1 MGNHRMFSKRI
12 VESTRFLKMPATSQ
26 NLYFHL
32 GMLADDDG
40 IVEAYPVMCTTGSS
54 EDDLMALV
62 SKNFVTVLNSDT
74 VTYIN
79 DWLEHN
85 TIRADRKRDSIYKD
99 LLLKVVP
106 NAETIEPKPSY
117 YSRKKGICQT
127 NDGQTDDKEQTSD
140 RLSKDKVSK
149 DKLSEDKESK
159 EKIYYQQIADLYNE
173 TCVSFPRLTK
183 LSESRKKAI
192 RARMKQYSVDD
203 FRRMFELAESSDFL
217 KGKNDRNWSATFD
230 WMVKDANM
238 AKILD
243 GNYQDK
249 ADSKPREETREER
262 EARLMREWEEEHK
275 NRPKFNFPPLP
286 EGVEP
291 VIWGDDLK

>member
-1 MGNHRMFSKRI
+1 MFSKRI

-54 EDDLMALV
+54 EDDLRILV

-85 TIRADRKRDSIYKD
+85 TIRADRKKDSIYKD

-117 YSRKKGICQT
+117 YSRQKEICQT
-127 NDGQTDDKEQTSD
+127 NDVQTDDKAQTNDS
-140 RLSKDKVSK
+140 LSKDKTSK
-149 DKLSEDKESK
+149 DKISK
-159 EKIYYQQIADLYNE
+159 DNIDYQHIADLYNE
-173 TCVSFPRLTK
+173 RCVSFPRLTK
-183 LSESRKKAI
+183 LSDSRKKAI
-192 RARMKQYSVDD
+192 RARLKQYSVDD

-217 KGKNDRNWSATFD
+217 KGGNDRNWSATFD

-243 GNYQDK
+243 GNYSEKKEDGKNEEQGSEDRRP
-249 ADSKPREETREER
+249 ASYYNRLLLGGSDSD
-262 EARLMREWEEEHK
+262 
-275 NRPKFNFPPLP
+275 
-286 EGVEP
+286 EGTWHSDAFSDGP
-291 VIWGDDLK
+291 FS

>member
-1 MGNHRMFSKRI
+1 MFSKRI
-12 VESTRFLKMPATSQ
+12 VESTRFLRMPATSQ

-40 IVEAYPVMCTTGSS
+40 VVEAYPVMCTTGAS
-54 EDDLMALV
+54 EDDLRVLV
-62 SKNFVTVLNSDT
+62 SKKFVTVLNQDT

-85 TIRADRKRDSIYKD
+85 TIRADRKKDSIYKD
-99 LLLKVVP
+99 LLLEVVP
-106 NAETIEPKPSY
+106 DAEIIEPKQSY
-117 YSRKKGICQT
+117 YSRQKEICQT
-127 NDGQTDDKEQTSD
+127 NGGQNGDKEQTNDS
-140 RLSKDKVSK
+140 LSKDKISKGKISK
-149 DKLSEDKESK
+149 DKGSK
-159 EKIYYQQIADLYNE
+159 ENIDYQQIADLYNE

-183 LSESRKKAI
+183 LSDSRKKAI
-192 RARMKQYSVDD
+192 RARLKQYSIDD

-249 ADSKPREETREER
+249 AEFKPHEETREER
-262 EARLMREWEEEHK
+262 EARLMREWEKEHE
-275 NRPKFNFPPLP
+275 NLPDYDFPPIP
-286 EGVEP
+286 KGVEP
-291 VIWGDDLK
+291 VIWGDDLE

>member
-1 MGNHRMFSKRI
+1 MFSKRV
-12 VESTRFLKMPATSQ
+12 VESTRFLRMPATSQ

-40 IVEAYPVMCTTGSS
+40 IVEAYPVMRTTGSS
-54 EDDLMALV
+54 EDDLRVLV
-62 SKNFVTVLNSDT
+62 SKKFVTVLNQDT

-85 TIRADRKRDSIYKD
+85 TIRADRKKDSIYKD
-99 LLLKVVP
+99 LLLEVVP
-106 NAETIEPKPSY
+106 DAEIIEPKQSY
-117 YSRKKGICQT
+117 YSRQKEICQT
-127 NDGQTDDKEQTSD
+127 NGGQNGDKEQTNDS
-140 RLSKDKVSK
+140 LSKDKISKGKLSK
-149 DKLSEDKESK
+149 DKGSK
-159 EKIYYQQIADLYNE
+159 ENIDYQQIADLYNE

-183 LSESRKKAI
+183 LSDSRKKAI
-192 RARMKQYSVDD
+192 RARLKQYSVED

-243 GNYQDK
+243 GNYSNK
-249 ADSKPREETREER
+249 E
-262 EARLMREWEEEHK
+262 
-275 NRPKFNFPPLP
+275 
-286 EGVEP
+286 EGVDNGEQSGKTRRP
-291 VIWGDDLK
+291 ASYYNRLLLGGSESEEGVRYSDKFADGPFS

>member
-1 MGNHRMFSKRI
+1 MFSKRI
-12 VESTRFLKMPATSQ
+12 VESTRFLRMPATSQ

-40 IVEAYPVMCTTGSS
+40 IVEAYPVMCTTGAS
-54 EDDLMALV
+54 EDDLRVLV
-62 SKNFVTVLNSDT
+62 SKKFVTVLNQDT

-85 TIRADRKRDSIYKD
+85 TIRADRKKDSIYKD
-99 LLLKVVP
+99 LLLEVVP
-106 NAETIEPKPSY
+106 DAEIIEAKQSY
-117 YSRKKGICQT
+117 YSRRKEICQT
-127 NDGQTDDKEQTSD
+127 NGRQNADKEQTNGS
-140 RLSKDKVSK
+140 LSKDKISKGKLSK
-149 DKLSEDKESK
+149 DKGSK
-159 EKIYYQQIADLYNE
+159 ENIDYQQIADLYNE

-183 LSESRKKAI
+183 LSDSRKKAI
-192 RARMKQYSVDD
+192 RARLKQYSADD

-243 GNYQDK
+243 GNYNDK
-249 ADSKPREETREER
+249 KEGGDNGEQIS
-262 EARLMREWEEEHK
+262 EAGGSSSYQNLVLLGYRGGE
-275 NRPKFNFPPLP
+275 
-286 EGVEP
+286 EGVRYSDKFSDGP
-291 VIWGDDLK
+291 FG

>member
-1 MGNHRMFSKRI
+1 MFSKRI
-12 VESTRFLKMPATSQ
+12 VESTRFLRMPATSQ

-40 IVEAYPVMCTTGSS
+40 IVEAYPVMCTTGAN
-54 EDDLMALV
+54 EDDLRVLV
-62 SKNFVTVLNSDT
+62 SKKFVTVLNQDT

-85 TIRADRKRDSIYKD
+85 TIRADRKKDSIYKD
-99 LLLKVVP
+99 LLLEVVP
-106 NAETIEPKPSY
+106 DAEIIEPKQSD
-117 YSRKKGICQT
+117 YSRQKEICQT
-127 NDGQTDDKEQTSD
+127 NGGQNGDKEQTNDS
-140 RLSKDKVSK
+140 LSKDKISK
-149 DKLSEDKESK
+149 DKISKGKGSK
-159 EKIYYQQIADLYNE
+159 ENIDYQQIADLYNE
-173 TCVSFPRLTK
+173 TCVSFPRPTK
-183 LSESRKKAI
+183 LSDSRKKAI
-192 RARMKQYSVDD
+192 RARLKQYSVDD

-217 KGKNDRNWSATFD
+217 KGKNGKNWSATFD

-249 ADSKPREETREER
+249 ADFKPNEETREER
-262 EARLMREWEEEHK
+262 EARLMREREEEHK
-275 NRPKFNFPPLP
+275 NRPKYNFPPIP

-291 VIWGDDLK
+291 VIWGEDLE

>member
-1 MGNHRMFSKRI
+1 MFSKRI
-12 VESTRFLKMPATSQ
+12 VESTRFLRMPATSQ

-40 IVEAYPVMCTTGSS
+40 IVEAYPVMCTTGAS
-54 EDDLMALV
+54 EDDLRVLV
-62 SKNFVTVLNSDT
+62 SKKFVTVLNQDT

-85 TIRADRKRDSIYKD
+85 TIRADRKKDSIYKD
-99 LLLKVVP
+99 LLLEVVP
-106 NAETIEPKPSY
+106 DAEIIETKQSY
-117 YSRKKGICQT
+117 YSRRKEICQT
-127 NDGQTDDKEQTSD
+127 NGRQNADKEQTNGSLSKD
-140 RLSKDKVSK
+140 KISKGRLSKDKG
-149 DKLSEDKESK
+149 SK
-159 EKIYYQQIADLYNE
+159 ENIDYQQIADLYNE
-173 TCVSFPRLTK
+173 TCVSFHRLTK
-183 LSESRKKAI
+183 LSDSRKKAI
-192 RARMKQYSVDD
+192 RARLKQYSVDD

-249 ADSKPREETREER
+249 ADFKHHEETREER
-262 EARLMREWEEEHK
+262 EARLMREWEKEHE
-275 NRPKFNFPPLP
+275 NLPDYNFPPIP

-291 VIWGDDLK
+291 VIWGDDLE